1 MGIHRALIPTLT
13 WFDSKTVCQ
22 FYNGNKGLLKMED
35 EIYELI
41 GWNFGVSDLDGSTV
55 ISSLG
60 DSLDL
65 QTFFEQIEDSYDVD
79 SEELDEVVTID
90 DLIELCKKSL

>member
-1 MGIHRALIPTLT
+1 
-13 WFDSKTVCQ
+13 
-22 FYNGNKGLLKMED
+22 MED

-41 GWNFGVSDLDGSTV
+41 GWNFGVSELDGSTV

-60 DSLDL
+60 DNLDL

-79 SEELDEVVTID
+79 SVELDEVVTID
-90 DLIELCKKSL
+90 DLIELCVKKSL

>member
-1 MGIHRALIPTLT
+1 
-13 WFDSKTVCQ
+13 
-22 FYNGNKGLLKMED
+22 MED

-60 DSLDL
+60 DNLDL
-65 QTFFEQIEDSYDVD
+65 KTFFDQVEDDYDID
-79 SEELDEVVTID
+79 SEELDAVVTVD
-90 DLIELCKKSL
+90 DLIELCTKKSL

>member
-1 MGIHRALIPTLT
+1 
-13 WFDSKTVCQ
+13 
-22 FYNGNKGLLKMED
+22 MED

-41 GWNFGVSDLDGSTV
+41 GWNFGVSELDGSTV

-60 DSLDL
+60 DNLDL

-79 SEELDEVVTID
+79 SVELDEVVTID

>member
-1 MGIHRALIPTLT
+1 
-13 WFDSKTVCQ
+13 
-22 FYNGNKGLLKMED
+22 MED

-41 GWNFGVSDLDGSTV
+41 GWNFGVSELDGSTV

-60 DSLDL
+60 DNLDL
-65 QTFFEQIEDSYDVD
+65 HTFFEQIEDSYDVD
-79 SEELDEVVTID
+79 SEELDEVVTIG

>member
-1 MGIHRALIPTLT
+1 
-13 WFDSKTVCQ
+13 
-22 FYNGNKGLLKMED
+22 MED

-41 GWNFGVSDLDGSTV
+41 GWNFGVSELDGSTV

-60 DSLDL
+60 DNVDI
-65 QTFFEQIEDSYDVD
+65 QTFFDKIEDEYDID

-90 DLIELCKKSL
+90 DLIELCLKKSL

>member
-1 MGIHRALIPTLT
+1 
-13 WFDSKTVCQ
+13 
-22 FYNGNKGLLKMED
+22 MED

-60 DSLDL
+60 DKLDR
-65 QTFFEQIEDSYDVD
+65 QTFFEQIQDDYVVY
-79 SEELDEVVTID
+79 SEELDAVVTID
-90 DLIELCKKSL
+90 DLIELCSKNSL